1 MSRNISQQ
9 MFLNLFDFPEQ
20 DFEQTLQDISEELPQ
35 SYILLDELIAVINED
50 NTSIQNLP

>member
-20 DFEQTLQDISEELPQ
+20 DFEQTLQDISEELPN
-35 SYILLDELIAVINED
+35 SYILLDELITVINED